1 MGPWP
6 DRISILRRDS
16 GAEERL
22 SEDEVA
28 ICKPGRVFTRNWTLL
43 GLDPGLAVSTNM
55 RSKCLLLNPPILES
69 FVTAA
74 QAYWELLSLF
84 CKPRLSGSQGYH
96 SLLSDAKPGPHPL
109 MPLCFWVPECGRDM
123 VFYHVASQL
132 TKTTNDKV
140 WRLSLENKG
149 QELAKK

>member
-22 SEDEVA
+22 SEDKVA

-43 GLDPGLAVSTNM
+43 GLDPGLPVSTNM
-55 RSKCLLLNPPILES
+55 RSKCYLIHYPGVFCYSSPSILRI
-69 FVTAA
+69 
-74 QAYWELLSLF
+74 LSLF
-84 CKPRLSGSQGYH
+84 CKPRLSGSQGHH

-123 VFYHVASQL
+123 VFYQVASQL